1 MSNSATGTGTKY
13 NEINDDEKDV
23 WTDMKTIEDDWDF
36 YALKDSDYGFQNK
49 VQNCEAILPVDK
61 QGDDRLIFTTYTATL
76 TAKIYTSKD
85 DTEPLN
91 LSETTFDFTLTAPV
105 YETYDWD
112 SYDETWM
119 DDIENERFE
128 EHAEMSLSSM
138 TDSVTGES
146 TEATVTLYIDSW
158 VNKESTRP
166 DVLDY
171 IFITTGPSSVMTAE
185 KTLWHYAVIDNGEGG
200 E

>member
-1 MSNSATGTGTKY
+1 
-13 NEINDDEKDV
+13 
-23 WTDMKTIEDDWDF
+23 
-36 YALKDSDYGFQNK
+36 
-49 VQNCEAILPVDK
+49 
-61 QGDDRLIFTTYTATL
+61 
-76 TAKIYTSKD
+76 
-85 DTEPLN
+85 
-91 LSETTFDFTLTAPV
+91 
-105 YETYDWD
+105 
-112 SYDETWM
+112 
-119 DDIENERFE
+119 
-128 EHAEMSLSSM
+128 MSLSSM